1 MAPRQELIRLREGFA
16 QQGEAWLRERLEK
29 LTWPSLQRLAG
40 AAKVQQALG
49 RCRLSKPE
57 LLEALFRSIAE
68 GEASEEIL
76 TADGLRRLAAE
87 HGEKAP
93 ARIRERLRSVR
104 LRPGDGDGVC
114 VQQLAEELGVAF
126 ENARKETLIHRLV
139 MVLCPLASPSAS
151 ADVKYQIWR
160 SLRAVREAGGAAD
173 VAGVV
178 AAVPDIFEDADL
190 RKAAIACALDVAVET
205 CRQRHLTCEQQTQLL
220 AQELLR
226 ALEHWPDV
234 DSALP
239 REVSS
244 GWEAAVASLKGV
256 TVSGLAS
263 SMQHCLLAAV
273 LEDRVDQRAGERLHW
288 IHVPSV
294 VLRFIAFLVCAC
306 EFGMQRLVASR

>member
-1 MAPRQELIRLREGFA
+1 
-16 QQGEAWLRERLEK
+16 
-29 LTWPSLQRLAG
+29 
-40 AAKVQQALG
+40 
-49 RCRLSKPE
+49 
-57 LLEALFRSIAE
+57 
-68 GEASEEIL
+68 
-76 TADGLRRLAAE
+76 
-87 HGEKAP
+87 
-93 ARIRERLRSVR
+93 
-104 LRPGDGDGVC
+104 

-126 ENARKETLIHRLV
+126 ENVRKETLIHRLV
-139 MVLCPLASPSAS
+139 MVLCPLAPPSAS
-151 ADVKYQIWR
+151 ADVKYMIWR
-160 SLRAVREAGGAAD
+160 SLWAVREAGGAAD

-190 RKAAIACALDVAVET
+190 RKAAIACALDVAVEA
-205 CRQRHLTCEQQTQLL
+205 CRERHLSCEEETQLL

-256 TVSGLAS
+256 TVSGLTS

-294 VLRFIAFLVCAC
+294 ILRFIAFLVCAC